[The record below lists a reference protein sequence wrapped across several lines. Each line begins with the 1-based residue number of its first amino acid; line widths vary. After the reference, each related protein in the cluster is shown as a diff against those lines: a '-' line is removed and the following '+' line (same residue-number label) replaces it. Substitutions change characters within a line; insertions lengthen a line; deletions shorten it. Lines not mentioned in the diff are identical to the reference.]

1 MSAAP
6 DTAAELV
13 APPAIPAWKRALDK
27 ALGNP
32 TTLAGAVICLVIM
45 LAAVLAPWLAPYDPA
60 DQDIINRLQPPN
72 EEYWLGTDQ
81 FGRDILS
88 RLMWGGRIS
97 LTVSLGA
104 IAAAMVIGGS
114 IGLVS
119 GYIGGKFDLFVM
131 QVMDV
136 LLSFPSLILGL
147 IVVALLGPDLVNLV
161 VAIAL
166 TAIAPFAR
174 VARAPVLAL
183 KERAFVEAGR
193 ALGFSHTRILFRHI
207 LPNILSEVMVMG
219 TLWLATA
226 VRVEASLSFIGL
238 GVKPPTPTWGGMT
251 RDGFENILDAP
262 WLAIF
267 PGIAIL
273 LLVLGLNMV
282 GDGLRDAT
290 DPKLRNE

>member
-1 MSAAP
+1 MSA
-6 DTAAELV
+6 TSEIV
-13 APPAIPAWKRALDK
+13 APAAPAAWKRALGK
-27 ALGNP
+27 ARSNP
-32 TTLAGAVICLVIM
+32 TTMVGVLICLVII
-45 LAAVLAPWLAPYDPA
+45 LSAVLAPWLAPYDPA
-60 DQDIINRLQPPN
+60 EQDIINRLQPPGA
-72 EEYWLGTDQ
+72 EFWLGTDQ

-88 RLMWGGRIS
+88 RLMWGGQIS
-97 LTVSLGA
+97 LTVSIGA
-104 IAAAMVIGGS
+104 IFAAMIIGGA

-119 GYIGGKFDLFVM
+119 GYIGGRFDLLVM

-174 VARAPVLAL
+174 VARAPTMAL

-267 PGIAIL
+267 PGVAIL

>member
-1 MSAAP
+1 MSAATE
-6 DTAAELV
+6 DTAL
-13 APPAIPAWKRALDK
+13 APPSAPGWRK
-27 ALGNP
+27 ALARGRSNP
-32 TTLAGAVICLVIM
+32 TTTFGVVITLIIV
-45 LAAVLAPWLAPYDPA
+45 LAAVLAPWFAPHDPAEQNILDRLAPPGA
-60 DQDIINRLQPPN
+60 D
-72 EEYWLGTDQ
+72 YWLGTDQ

-88 RLMWGGRIS
+88 RLMWGAQIS

-104 IAAAMVIGGS
+104 IAAAMVIGGI
-114 IGLVS
+114 IGMVS
-119 GYIGGKFDLFVM
+119 GYIGGRFDLITM

-147 IVVALLGPDLVNLV
+147 IVVALLGPDLINLV

-174 VARAPVLAL
+174 IARAPTMAL

-193 ALGFSHTRILFRHI
+193 ALGYSHLRILFAHI
-207 LPNILSEVMVMG
+207 LPNILSEVLVMAS
-219 TLWLATA
+219 LWMATA

-238 GVKPPTPTWGGMT
+238 GVRPPTPTWGGMT
-251 RDGFENILDAP
+251 RDGFENILDSP

-267 PGIAIL
+267 PGLAIM
-273 LLVLGLNMV
+273 LLVLGLNMI

>member
-1 MSAAP
+1 M
-6 DTAAELV
+6 
-13 APPAIPAWKRALDK
+13 IRAL
-27 ALGNP
+27 ARARQNP
-32 TTLAGAVICLVIM
+32 TTTAGAVLTLLIV
-45 LAAVLAPWLAPYDPA
+45 LAAILAPLIAPYDPTE
-60 DQDIINRLQPPN
+60 QDIIARLQPPSA
-72 EEYWLGTDQ
+72 EYWLGTDQ

-88 RLMWGGRIS
+88 RLMFGAQIS

-104 IAAAMVIGGS
+104 IAAAIAIGGI
-114 IGLVS
+114 IGMVS
-119 GYIGGKFDLFVM
+119 GYIGGRFDLITM
-131 QVMDV
+131 QAMDV

-147 IVVALLGPDLVNLV
+147 IVVALLGPELINLV
-161 VAIAL
+161 IAIAL

-174 VARAPVLAL
+174 IARAPTLVL
-183 KERAFVEAGR
+183 KERAFVEAGH
-193 ALGFSHTRILFRHI
+193 ALGYSHTRIIFRHI
-207 LPNILSEVMVMG
+207 LPNILSELLVMG
-219 TLWLATA
+219 SLWMATA
-226 VRVEASLSFIGL
+226 VRTEASLSFIGL

>member
-1 MSAAP
+1 MRDLLRHPTGMVGATLLSIV
-6 DTAAELV
+6 LV
-13 APPAIPAWKRALDK
+13 AVL
-27 ALGNP
+27 LGP
-32 TTLAGAVICLVIM
+32 V
-45 LAAVLAPWLAPYDPA
+45 LAPYDPQQFHPA
-60 DQDIINRLQPPN
+60 VRLRGPSTAH
-72 EEYWLGTDQ
+72 WLGTDQ

-88 RLMWGGRIS
+88 RLMWGARIS
-97 LTVSLGA
+97 LSVSLSA
-104 IAAAMVIGGS
+104 IAVAMVIGGA
-114 IGLVS
+114 IGMVS
-119 GYIGGKFDLFVM
+119 GYIGGTFDLITM

-147 IVVALLGPDLVNLV
+147 IVVALLGPDLVNLI

-174 VARAPVLAL
+174 IARAPTMAL

-193 ALGFSHTRILFRHI
+193 ALGYSHARILFRHI
-207 LPNILSEVMVMG
+207 LPNITSEVMVMG

>member
-1 MSAAP
+1 MSP
-6 DTAAELV
+6 LR
-13 APPAIPAWKRALDK
+13 RAL
-27 ALGNP
+27 ARATSNP
-32 TTLAGAVICLVIM
+32 TTTAGAVITLAIVA
-45 LAAVLAPWLAPYDPA
+45 AAVLAPLLAPYDPTE
-60 DQDIINRLQPPN
+60 QDIMSRLQGPSA
-72 EEYWLGTDQ
+72 EFWLGTDQ

-88 RLMWGGRIS
+88 RLMFGAQIS

-104 IAAAMVIGGS
+104 IAAAIVIGGI
-114 IGLVS
+114 IGMVS
-119 GYIGGKFDLFVM
+119 GYVGGKFDLIVM
-131 QVMDV
+131 QSMDV

-147 IVVALLGPDLVNLV
+147 IVVALLGPELINLV
-161 VAIAL
+161 IAISL

-174 VARAPVLAL
+174 IARAPTLVL
-183 KERAFVEAGR
+183 KERAFVEAGH
-193 ALGFSHTRILFRHI
+193 ALGYSHTRIIFRHI
-207 LPNILSEVMVMG
+207 LPNILSELLVMG
-219 TLWLATA
+219 SLWMATA
-226 VRVEASLSFIGL
+226 VRTEASLSFIGL

>member
-1 MSAAP
+1 MPGDA
-6 DTAAELV
+6 
-13 APPAIPAWKRALDK
+13 K
-27 ALGNP
+27 ARGNP
-32 TTLAGAVICLVIM
+32 TTLIGLLICLLIV
-45 LAAVLAPWLAPYDPA
+45 LAAVLAPWLAPHDPTE
-60 DQDIINRLQPPN
+60 QDIISRLQPPGGD
-72 EEYWLGTDQ
+72 YPLGTDQ

-88 RLMWGGRIS
+88 RLMWGAQIS
-97 LTVSLGA
+97 LAVSLGA
-104 IAAAMVIGGS
+104 IALAMVIGGA

-119 GYIGGKFDLFVM
+119 GYIGGRFDTFVM
-131 QVMDV
+131 GVMDV

-147 IVVALLGPDLVNLV
+147 IVVALLGPELVNLV

-166 TAIAPFAR
+166 TAVAPFAR
-174 VARAPVLAL
+174 VARAPTLAL

-193 ALGFSHTRILFRHI
+193 ALGFSHARILFRHI

-267 PGIAIL
+267 PGVAIL

>member
-1 MSAAP
+1 M
-6 DTAAELV
+6 TAELV
-13 APPAIPAWKRALDK
+13 APAQPVIALPSRVPIWRR
-27 ALGNP
+27 LLRSRSGLVGVVL
-32 TTLAGAVICLVIM
+32 TSIVVI
-45 LAAVLAPWLAPYDPA
+45 AAVMATLGWTPFDPVSQRPV
-60 DQDIINRLQPPN
+60 DRLQGPSAT
-72 EEYWLGTDQ
+72 YWFGTDQ

-88 RLMWGGRIS
+88 RLMWGARIS
-97 LTVSLGA
+97 LSVSLSA
-104 IAAAMVIGGS
+104 IAVAMVIGGA
-114 IGLVS
+114 IGMVS
-119 GYIGGKFDLFVM
+119 GYVGGTFDLITM

-147 IVVALLGPDLVNLV
+147 IVVALLGPDLVNLI

-174 VARAPVLAL
+174 IARAPTMAL

-193 ALGFSHTRILFRHI
+193 ALGYSHARILFRHI
-207 LPNILSEVMVMG
+207 LPNITSEVMVMG

>member
-1 MSAAP
+1 MSAAQ
-6 DTAAELV
+6 ELIT
-13 APPAIPAWKRALDK
+13 PPVQPGWKRALGK
-27 ALGNP
+27 ARSNP
-32 TTLAGAVICLVIM
+32 TTMIGALICLVIIVS
-45 LAAVLAPWLAPYDPA
+45 AVFAPWLAPFDPTE
-60 DQDIINRLQPPN
+60 QEIMSRLQPPGG
-72 EEYWLGTDQ
+72 EYLLGTDQ

-104 IAAAMVIGGS
+104 IAAAMVIGGA
-114 IGLVS
+114 IGMVS

-147 IVVALLGPDLVNLV
+147 IVVALLGPELVNLV

-174 VARAPVLAL
+174 VARAPTMAL

-267 PGIAIL
+267 PGVAIL